1 MEMETK
7 LRPVPDGS
15 EKDEKIVKYC
25 QTGIGV
31 NRRVL
36 AVAADIT
43 YLPTCT
49 PTERGKKKVNRRV
62 LAVAAVL

>member
-36 AVAADIT
+36 AVAS
-43 YLPTCT
+43 
-49 PTERGKKKVNRRV
+49 K
-62 LAVAAVL
+62 

>member
-1 MEMETK
+1 METTV
-7 LRPVPDGS
+7 RPVPNGS
-15 EKDEKIVKYC
+15 EKNEKIVKYC

-43 YLPTCT
+43 YLPNCT
-49 PTERGKKKVNRRV
+49 PTEGGKEKVNRRV
-62 LAVAAVL
+62 LAVASK